1 MEKSFLLFVPTSAWL
16 MMRVFMSVFLFAC
29 GATVRKKTGL
39 SDNKMQ
45 GIVYNLKKQGKIKS
59 ERKVY
64 VKA

>member
-1 MEKSFLLFVPTSAWL
+1 
-16 MMRVFMSVFLFAC
+16 MRVFMSVFLFAY

-45 GIVYNLKKQGKIKS
+45 GIVYNLKRQGKIKS